1 MEEVYDVATNVAEEV
16 ADEVVDTVVDT
27 AVDVPAVVKT
37 GYSVKSF
44 IGGVAVGVGLTI
56 ASKVIKKGV
65 INGAKAIKGLFGKKK
80 DEAEDHI
87 GLNTDNQDA
96 DSFEEEAK

>member
-44 IGGVAVGVGLTI
+44 IGGVAVGFGLAI

-65 INGAKAIKGLFGKKK
+65 IKGAKAIKGLFGKKK
-80 DEAEDHI
+80 NKAEDQVE
-87 GLNTDNQDA
+87 NQVDVDA
-96 DSFEEEAK
+96 DSFEEESK